1 MHPPVAA
8 ARSPINAFTA
18 VNMRTRTLDPYLP
31 DLMTKMGVYL
41 RSRKLAPEAGLKR
54 FIQAHGAGRVV
65 VLDS

>member
-8 ARSPINAFTA
+8 ARPPINAFAA
-18 VNMRTRTLDPYLP
+18 VDTRTQPPDPYLP